1 MQPFAHVTVTVKF
14 ETAAVVGVPESR
26 PPGAS
31 VIPAGRLPAL
41 TVKVKGGVPALA
53 VRVWLYDTPVVAPGS
68 EAGRT
73 AIVVPWIGTVA
84 AGPALAATGTFE
96 QSRALTVVTVSVPAP
111 SPLIAD
117 LRSTVNSSP
126 PVVTPQ
132 GWPKIAWSTVYEPPP
147 LSTTWKLVFEK
158 AASQVPA

>member
-96 QSRALTVVTVSVPAP
+96 QSRALTVVTVSVPLTLIRVTAP
-111 SPLIAD
+111 GGMSSACGSSSSAHDRLKNQ
-117 LRSTVNSSP
+117 TGNSS
-126 PVVTPQ
+126 
-132 GWPKIAWSTVYEPPP
+132 ACE
-147 LSTTWKLVFEK
+147 
-158 AASQVPA
+158 